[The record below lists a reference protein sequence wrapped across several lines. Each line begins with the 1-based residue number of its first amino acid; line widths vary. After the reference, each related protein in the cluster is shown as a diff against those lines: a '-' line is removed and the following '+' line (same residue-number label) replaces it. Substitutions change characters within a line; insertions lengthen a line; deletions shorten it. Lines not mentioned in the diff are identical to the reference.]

1 MICKL
6 EPRMAFIYNITR
18 KVGAAYERIQLEQE
32 LSYQITMNYLKQ
44 MLEKSLITK
53 DEYLK
58 INDELMAKYNLK
70 ISTLFFEIT

>member
-1 MICKL
+1 M
-6 EPRMAFIYNITR
+6 NSTS
-18 KVGAAYERIQLEQE
+18 QLEQE
-32 LSYQITMNYLKQ
+32 LSYQITMNYLNQ

-58 INDELMAKYNLK
+58 INDELTAKYTLK